1 MLKSYALKTFK
12 KPQFEWFQT
21 CSQFHGSKMKQTT
34 SVAIVG
40 RPNVG
45 KSRLFNRLAAK
56 RISIVHDRPGVTRD
70 VVVAD
75 SPEGYVLMDTGGIGM
90 QPAMTPMEIQN
101 ATEEQADFAIR
112 AASLL
117 LFVVDGREG
126 LLPLDESL
134 SAKFRK
140 MGKQPV
146 LVVNKMDEPEKGYSF
161 PEFAR
166 LGFEVMVGVSAE
178 HGHGIGELIEIIAG
192 KLPPVSHLCNEGD
205 QKRTK
210 IAFVGRPNVGKS
222 SLCNRLLN
230 MERLIVS
237 EMPGTT
243 RETVELDL
251 DYKTSDAEEPWCFR
265 LFDTAGLK
273 RKKRIDSSLDYF
285 SAVRTKHAI
294 EDVDVVFLVLD
305 AREGV
310 TKQDK
315 ILANHILE
323 AGRALSVIVNKW
335 DLAIESFR
343 KNPLSGYQDEKDFRK
358 SYLKSIRKE
367 LFFLPDSPISFAS
380 AHTGYAIEDFLRMG
394 RDLDARM
401 EKSISTSALNKL
413 IGEMWEHRPPAKVGG
428 KRFKV
433 FYAVQVEN
441 RPFRVK
447 LFCNREEKLNDQYKR
462 YLEKGIQQR
471 FGLSGC
477 PLKFSLAGKEARFTQ
492 NM

>member
-1 MLKSYALKTFK
+1 MSLAL
-12 KPQFEWFQT
+12 
-21 CSQFHGSKMKQTT
+21 

-45 KSRLFNRLAAK
+45 KSRLFNRLAGK

-70 VVVAD
+70 VVIAD
-75 SPEGYVLMDTGGIGM
+75 SSEGYTLMDTGGIGM
-90 QPAMTPMEIQN
+90 QPEMTSVEIQD
-101 ATEEQADFAIR
+101 ATEYQADFAIR
-112 AASLL
+112 AADLL

-126 LLPLDESL
+126 LIPLDETL
-134 SAKFRK
+134 AKKFRK
-140 MGKQPV
+140 MGKKPV
-146 LVVNKMDEPEKGYSF
+146 LVVNKIDEPEKDYSIS
-161 PEFAR
+161 EFDK
-166 LGFEVMVGVSAE
+166 LGFENVVGVSAE
-178 HGHGIGELIEIIAG
+178 HGHGFDQLLSSIHEN
-192 KLPPVSHLCNEGD
+192 LPEFENILPLGEGD
-205 QKRTK
+205 DRTK

-237 EMPGTT
+237 DVPGTT

-251 DYKTSDAEEPWCFR
+251 DYNAEEREEAWKFR

-273 RKKRIDSSLDYF
+273 RHKRIDTSLDYF
-285 SAVRTKHAI
+285 SSVRTKKAI
-294 EDVDVVFLVLD
+294 ESVDVVFLVLD
-305 AREGV
+305 AQEGV

-315 ILANHILE
+315 IMADHILKE
-323 AGRALSVIVNKW
+323 GRALSIIVNKW
-335 DLAIESFR
+335 DLALESFR
-343 KNPLSGYQDEKDFRK
+343 KDPLPGYEDEKDFRR

-367 LFFLPDSPISFAS
+367 LFFLPDSPISFVS
-380 AHTGYAIEDFLRMG
+380 ALTGYSIKDFLQVA

-401 EKSISTSALNKL
+401 DKVLSTSALNKV
-413 IGEMWEHRPPAKVGG
+413 IGEMWEHRPPAKIKG

-447 LFCNREEKLNDQYKR
+447 LFCNREEKLNDQYRR
-462 YLEKGIQQR
+462 YLEKGIQQK

-477 PLKFSLAGKEARFTQ
+477 PLKFSLAGKEQRYQEEKA
-492 NM
+492 

>member
-1 MLKSYALKTFK
+1 METI
-12 KPQFEWFQT
+12 
-21 CSQFHGSKMKQTT
+21 

-45 KSRLFNRLAAK
+45 KSRLFNRLAGR

-90 QPAMTPMEIQN
+90 QPEMTSVEIQN

-112 AASLL
+112 AATLL
-117 LFVVDGREG
+117 LFVVDGRDG
-126 LLPLDESL
+126 LLPLDETLSL
-134 SAKFRK
+134 KLRK
-140 MGKQPV
+140 MGKQPI
-146 LVVNKMDEPEKGYSF
+146 LVVNKMDIPELGYSF
-161 PEFAR
+161 SEFSK
-166 LGFEVMVGVSAE
+166 LGFETVVGVSAE
-178 HGHGIGELIEIIAG
+178 HGHGVDELIQEVAK
-192 KLPPVSHLCNEGD
+192 KLPPSPPLRSEDDSN
-205 QKRTK
+205 RTK
-210 IAFVGRPNVGKS
+210 IAFIGRPNVGKS

-237 EMPGTT
+237 DVPGTT

-251 DYKTSDAEEPWCFR
+251 DYQVEGQENPWSFR

-273 RKKRIDSSLDYF
+273 RRNRIDSSLDYF

-294 EDVDVVFLVLD
+294 EEVDVVFLVLD

-315 ILANHILE
+315 ILAGHVLE
-323 AGRALSVIVNKW
+323 AGKALSILVNKW
-335 DLAIESFR
+335 DLALESFR
-343 KNPLSGYQDEKDFRK
+343 KDPLPGYEDEKDFRK
-358 SYLKSIRKE
+358 SYIKSVRKE
-367 LFFLPDSPISFAS
+367 LFFLPESPISFVS
-380 AHTGYAIEDFLRMG
+380 AQTGYAVEAFLNIA

-401 EKSISTSALNKL
+401 DKSISTSTLNKL

-433 FYAVQVEN
+433 FYAVQVET
-441 RPFRVK
+441 RPFRIK
-447 LFCNREEKLNDQYKR
+447 LFCNREEKLNDQYRR
-462 YLEKGIQQR
+462 YLEKGIQKR

-477 PLKFSLAGKEARFTQ
+477 PLKFSLAGKEARYKEEQ
-492 NM
+492 D

>member
-1 MLKSYALKTFK
+1 MNETI
-12 KPQFEWFQT
+12 
-21 CSQFHGSKMKQTT
+21 

-45 KSRLFNRLAAK
+45 KSRLFNRLAGK

-90 QPAMTPMEIQN
+90 QPAMTPVEIQQ

-126 LLPLDESL
+126 LLPLDETL

-140 MGKQPV
+140 MGKKPV

-161 PEFAR
+161 PEFAK
-166 LGFEVMVGVSAE
+166 LGFDFMVGISAE
-178 HGHGIGELIEIIAG
+178 HGHGIGELIESIADQ
-192 KLPPVSHLCNEGD
+192 LPPITEFPGHSEN
-205 QKRTK
+205 QRTK

-222 SLCNRLLN
+222 SLCNRLLK

-237 EMPGTT
+237 DVPGTT

-251 DYKTSDAEEPWCFR
+251 DYKTDEKEETWCFR

-273 RKKRIDSSLDYF
+273 RTKKIDSSLDYF
-285 SAVRTKHAI
+285 SAVRTKHTI
-294 EDVDVVFLVLD
+294 NEVDVVFLVLD

-310 TKQDK
+310 TKQEK
-315 ILANHILE
+315 ILANHVLE
-323 AGRALSVIVNKW
+323 SGRALSVIVNKW
-335 DLAIESFR
+335 DLALESFR
-343 KNPLSGYQDEKDFRK
+343 KDPLPGYENENDFRK
-358 SYLKSIRKE
+358 SYVKSIRKE
-367 LFFLPDSPISFAS
+367 LFFLPDSPISFVS
-380 AHTGYAIEDFLRMG
+380 AQTGYAIEDFLRVA

-462 YLEKGIQQR
+462 YLEKGIQER

-477 PLKFSLAGKEARFTQ
+477 PLKFSLAGKEARYTEDKE
-492 NM
+492 

>member
-1 MLKSYALKTFK
+1 MSG
-12 KPQFEWFQT
+12 QV
-21 CSQFHGSKMKQTT
+21 

-45 KSRLFNRLAAK
+45 KSRLFNRLAGK

-75 SPEGYVLMDTGGIGM
+75 SPDGFALMDTGGIGM
-90 QPAMTPMEIQN
+90 LPDMTPKEIQD
-101 ATEEQADFAIR
+101 ATESQADFAIQ
-112 AASLL
+112 AANLL

-134 SAKFRK
+134 AAKFRK
-140 MGKQPV
+140 MGKSAV
-146 LVVNKMDEPEKGYSF
+146 LVVNKIDEPERNYLFS
-161 PEFAR
+161 EFGK
-166 LGFEVMVGVSAE
+166 LGFEHVVSVSAE
-178 HGHGIGELIEIIAG
+178 HGHGVEKLSELLLSL
-192 KLPPVSHLCNEGD
+192 LPPSPPLPDANEES
-205 QKRTK
+205 RTR
-210 IAFVGRPNVGKS
+210 IAFIGRPNVGKS

-237 EMPGTT
+237 DVPGTT

-251 DYKTSDAEEPWCFR
+251 DYDTGENNEIWKFR

-273 RKKRIDSSLDYF
+273 RRKRIDTSLDYF

-294 EDVDVVFLVLD
+294 EEVDIVFLVLD

-315 ILANHILE
+315 ILAGHVLE
-323 AGRALSVIVNKW
+323 EGRALAILVNKW
-335 DLAIESFR
+335 DLALESFR
-343 KNPLSGYQDEKDFRK
+343 KDPLPGYEDEKDFRK
-358 SYLKSIRKE
+358 SYLKSVRKE
-367 LFFLPDSPISFAS
+367 LFFLPDSPVCFVS
-380 AHTGYAIEDFLRMG
+380 AQTGHAIKDFLQMG
-394 RDLDARM
+394 RDLNSRLD
-401 EKSISTSALNKL
+401 KSISTSALNKL
-413 IGEMWEHRPPAKVGG
+413 IGEMWEHRPPAKIKG

-441 RPFRVK
+441 RPFRIK
-447 LFCNREEKLNDQYKR
+447 LFCNREHKLGDPYKR
-462 YLEKGIQQR
+462 YLEKGIHQR

-477 PLKFSLAGKEARFTQ
+477 PLKFALAGKEARYTEDKKT
-492 NM
+492 

>member
-1 MLKSYALKTFK
+1 MSG
-12 KPQFEWFQT
+12 QI
-21 CSQFHGSKMKQTT
+21 

-45 KSRLFNRLAAK
+45 KSRLFNRLAGK

-75 SPEGYVLMDTGGIGM
+75 SPDGFALMDTGGIGM
-90 QPAMTPMEIQN
+90 LPEMTPKEIQD
-101 ATEEQADFAIR
+101 ATESQADFAIQ
-112 AASLL
+112 AANLL

-134 SAKFRK
+134 AAKFRK
-140 MGKQPV
+140 MGKSPV
-146 LVVNKMDEPEKGYSF
+146 LVVNKIDEPEKNYSSS
-161 PEFAR
+161 EFGK
-166 LGFEVMVGVSAE
+166 LGFKNVVSVSAE
-178 HGHGIGELIEIIAG
+178 HGHGVE
-192 KLPPVSHLCNEGD
+192 KLSSLLLSLLPDPPPLPDESEEP
-205 QKRTK
+205 RTR
-210 IAFVGRPNVGKS
+210 IAFIGRPNVGKS

-237 EMPGTT
+237 DVPGTT

-251 DYKTSDAEEPWCFR
+251 DYNTGEENELWKFR

-273 RKKRIDSSLDYF
+273 RRKRIDTSLDYF

-294 EDVDVVFLVLD
+294 EEVDIVFLVLD

-315 ILANHILE
+315 ILAGHVLE
-323 AGRALSVIVNKW
+323 EGRALAILVNKW
-335 DLAIESFR
+335 DLALESFR
-343 KNPLSGYQDEKDFRK
+343 KDPLPGYENEKDFRK

-367 LFFLPDSPISFAS
+367 LFFLPDSPVCFVS
-380 AHTGYAIEDFLRMG
+380 AKTGHSIKDFLQMG
-394 RDLDARM
+394 RDLNSRLD
-401 EKSISTSALNKL
+401 KSISTSALNKL
-413 IGEMWEHRPPAKVGG
+413 IGEMWEHRPPAKIKG

-433 FYAVQVEN
+433 FYAVHVEN
-441 RPFRVK
+441 RPFRIK
-447 LFCNREEKLNDQYKR
+447 LFCNREHKLGDPYRR
-462 YLEKGIQQR
+462 YLEKGIHQK

-477 PLKFSLAGKEARFTQ
+477 PLKFSLAGKEARYTEDKKA
-492 NM
+492 

>member
-1 MLKSYALKTFK
+1 M
-12 KPQFEWFQT
+12 EII
-21 CSQFHGSKMKQTT
+21 

-45 KSRLFNRLAAK
+45 KSRLFNRLVGR

-90 QPAMTPMEIQN
+90 QPEMTSVEIQN

-112 AASLL
+112 AATLL

-126 LLPLDESL
+126 LIPLDETL
-134 SAKFRK
+134 ATKFRK
-140 MGKQPV
+140 MGKEPI
-146 LVVNKMDEPEKGYSF
+146 LVVNKMDEPERGYSSS
-161 PEFAR
+161 EFAK
-166 LGFEVMVGVSAE
+166 LGFKAMVGVSAE
-178 HGHGIGELIEIIAG
+178 HGHGVGQLIESIAER
-192 KLPPVSHLCNEGD
+192 LPPVSAIPSGD
-205 QKRTK
+205 QSHRTK
-210 IAFVGRPNVGKS
+210 IAFIGRPNVGKS

-237 EMPGTT
+237 DVPGTT

-251 DYKTSDAEEPWCFR
+251 DYQIDGQEKPWCFR

-273 RKKRIDSSLDYF
+273 RKNRVDSSLDYF

-294 EDVDVVFLVLD
+294 EEVDVVFLVLD

-315 ILANHILE
+315 ILAGHVLDQGKSLSIL
-323 AGRALSVIVNKW
+323 VNKW
-335 DLAIESFR
+335 DLAMESFR
-343 KNPLSGYQDEKDFRK
+343 KDPLPGYEDEKEFRK
-358 SYLKSIRKE
+358 SYIKSVRKE
-367 LFFLPDSPISFAS
+367 LFFIPDSPISFVS
-380 AHTGYAIEDFLRMG
+380 AQTGYAVQDFLQVA
-394 RDLDARM
+394 RDLNARM
-401 EKSISTSALNKL
+401 DKTISTSALNKL

-433 FYAVQVEN
+433 FYAVQVET
-441 RPFRVK
+441 RPFRIK
-447 LFCNREEKLNDQYKR
+447 LFCNREEKLNDQYRR

-471 FGLSGC
+471 FGLAGC
-477 PLKFSLAGKEARFTQ
+477 PLKFSLAGKEARYKEEQ
-492 NM
+492 SV

>member
-1 MLKSYALKTFK
+1 MSLM
-12 KPQFEWFQT
+12 Q
-21 CSQFHGSKMKQTT
+21 

-45 KSRLFNRLAAK
+45 KSRLFNRLAGR

-75 SPEGYVLMDTGGIGM
+75 SPEGYALMDTGGIGM
-90 QPAMTPMEIQN
+90 LPEMTPTEIQQ

-112 AASLL
+112 AADLL

-126 LLPLDESL
+126 LIPLDETL
-134 SAKFRK
+134 AVKFRK
-140 MGKQPV
+140 MGKNPV
-146 LVVNKMDEPEKGYSF
+146 LVVNKMDEAEKNYSIS
-161 PEFAR
+161 EFDR
-166 LGFEVMVGVSAE
+166 LGFEQTVGISAE
-178 HGHGIGELIEIIAG
+178 HGLGMESLLSIIAG
-192 KLPPVSHLCNEGD
+192 RLPPPPPPTDDDSET
-205 QKRTK
+205 RTK
-210 IAFVGRPNVGKS
+210 IAFIGRPNVGKS

-230 MERLIVS
+230 MDRLIVS
-237 EMPGTT
+237 DVPGTT

-251 DYKTSDAEEPWCFR
+251 DYEVEGQEEVWKFR

-285 SAVRTKHAI
+285 SAVRTKHAV
-294 EDVDVVFLVLD
+294 ESVDIVFLVLD

-315 ILANHILE
+315 VMAHHALE
-323 AGRALSVIVNKW
+323 EGRALSILVNKW
-335 DLAIESFR
+335 DLALEGFR
-343 KNPLSGYQDEKDFRK
+343 KDPLPGYEDEKDFRK

-367 LFFLPDSPISFAS
+367 LYFLPDSPVSFVS
-380 AHTGYAIEDFLRMG
+380 AKTGYSIRDFLQVAQDLNSRM
-394 RDLDARM
+394 DKA
-401 EKSISTSALNKL
+401 ISTSALNKL
-413 IGEMWEHRPPAKVGG
+413 IGDMWEHRPPAKIKG

-441 RPFRVK
+441 RPFRIK
-447 LFCNREEKLNDQYKR
+447 LFCNREERLNDQYKR
-462 YLEKGIQQR
+462 YLEKGIQKK

-477 PLKFSLAGKEARFTQ
+477 PLKFSLAGKEARYKEEKS
-492 NM
+492 

>member
-1 MLKSYALKTFK
+1 MEAN
-12 KPQFEWFQT
+12 
-21 CSQFHGSKMKQTT
+21 

-45 KSRLFNRLAAK
+45 KSRLFNRLAGK

-75 SPEGYVLMDTGGIGM
+75 SPDGYVLMDTGGIGM
-90 QPAMTPMEIQN
+90 LPEMTSHEIQA
-101 ATEEQADFAIR
+101 ATEQQAEFAIQ
-112 AASLL
+112 AATVL

-126 LLPLDESL
+126 LLALDETL
-134 SAKFRK
+134 AVKFRK
-140 MGKQPV
+140 MGKVPV
-146 LVVNKMDEPEKGYSF
+146 LVINKMDEPEKNYAFS
-161 PEFAR
+161 EFGK
-166 LGFEVMVGVSAE
+166 LGFENILTISAE
-178 HGHGIGELIEIIAG
+178 HGHGITELSSLLLTL
-192 KLPPVSHLCNEGD
+192 LPKPTTAISETKVA
-205 QKRTK
+205 RTS
-210 IAFVGRPNVGKS
+210 IAFIGRPNVGKS

-237 EMPGTT
+237 DVPGTT
-243 RETVELDL
+243 RETVELNL
-251 DYKTSDAEEPWCFR
+251 DYQAAGHDNPWLFR

-273 RKKRIDSSLDYF
+273 RRNRIDTSLDYF

-294 EDVDVVFLVLD
+294 EEVDVVFLVLD

-315 ILANHILE
+315 ILAGHVLEQGKALAIL
-323 AGRALSVIVNKW
+323 VNKW
-335 DLAIESFR
+335 DLALESFR
-343 KNPLSGYQDEKDFRK
+343 KDPLPGYEDEKDFRK

-367 LFFLPDSPISFAS
+367 LFFLPDSPVCFVS
-380 AHTGYAIEDFLRMG
+380 AQTGHAIDDFLQIA
-394 RDLDARM
+394 RDLDTRM
-401 EKSISTSALNKL
+401 EKAISTSALNKL

-433 FYAVQVEN
+433 FYAVQVDI
-441 RPFRVK
+441 RPFRIK

-477 PLKFSLAGKEARFTQ
+477 PLKFSLAGKEARYKEE
-492 NM
+492 ND